1 MTISDKNQ
9 FSFSLLLLF
18 ISGIISGNQAFAQS
32 TWKSP
37 NYQKQDYRKV
47 VVLAKTSNEG
57 ARRILE
63 DETVL
68 QLKSAGIDAIP
79 AYSSIQE
86 SDLASEKA
94 FLAKADQL
102 EVDGLFVYSFGRVS
116 KEYKNSPSVNAS
128 MGVPVT
134 IGVFR
139 GFLGT
144 NVPLAGGV
152 KEVEKI
158 SGSTSFYNRQGSDMQ
173 WSRNFSGKLGLD
185 ISKLAQKLASK
196 TIKASVKDGIF

>member
-1 MTISDKNQ
+1 MKISSKHH
-9 FSFSLLLLF
+9 FGFLF
-18 ISGIISGNQAFAQS
+18 LFMVGIISGNQTFAQS

-37 NYQKQDYRKV
+37 SYQKQDYRKV
-47 VVLAKTSNEG
+47 MVLAKTSSEG
-57 ARRILE
+57 VRRILE

-79 AYSSIQE
+79 AYSTIQE
-86 SDLASEKA
+86 SDLASEET
-94 FLAKADQL
+94 FLTKADQL
-102 EVDGLFVYSFGRVS
+102 EVDGLFVYNFGQVVT
-116 KEYKNSPSVNAS
+116 EYKNAPSVNANL
-128 MGVPVT
+128 GVPVRV
-134 IGVFR
+134 GVFR

-152 KEVEKI
+152 KQVEKI

-173 WSRNFSGKLGLD
+173 WNRNFSGKLGPD
-185 ISKLAQKLASK
+185 ISKLARKLAGN

>member
-1 MTISDKNQ
+1 MATSIKPR
-9 FSFSLLLLF
+9 FGFLFLLVFLV
-18 ISGIISGNQAFAQS
+18 GIVSNTQTFAQS

-37 NYQKQDYRKV
+37 TYQKQDYRKV
-47 VVLAKTSNEG
+47 IVLAKTSNEG

-79 AYSSIQE
+79 AYSTIQE
-86 SDLASEKA
+86 SDLASEET
-94 FLAKADQL
+94 FLAKANQL
-102 EVDGLFVYSFGRVS
+102 EVDGLFVYNFGKVAT
-116 KEYKNSPSVNAS
+116 EYKNTPSVNAS
-128 MGVPVT
+128 AGVPVN

-152 KEVEKI
+152 KQVEKI
-158 SGSTSFYNRQGSDMQ
+158 SGSTSFYNRQGGDMQ
-173 WSRNFSGKLGLD
+173 WSRNFSGKLGPD
-185 ISKLAQKLASK
+185 ISKLAQKLANS
-196 TIKASVKDGIF
+196 TIKACVKDGIF

>member
-1 MTISDKNQ
+1 MTISVKHHYG
-9 FSFSLLLLF
+9 FSFLLVF
-18 ISGIISGNQAFAQS
+18 IIGLVSFNQTFAQS

-37 NYQKQDYRKV
+37 TYQKQDYRKV
-47 VVLAKTSNEG
+47 MVLAKTSNEG

-79 AYSSIQE
+79 AYATIQE
-86 SDLASEKA
+86 SDLASEET
-94 FLAKADQL
+94 FLVKADQL
-102 EVDGLFVYSFGRVS
+102 EVDGLFVYNFGQVAT
-116 KEYKNSPSVNAS
+116 EYKNSPSVNANL
-128 MGVPVT
+128 GVPIR

-152 KEVEKI
+152 KQVEKI
-158 SGSTSFYNRQGSDMQ
+158 SGSTSFYNRKGSDMQ
-173 WSRNFSGKLGLD
+173 WSRNFSGKLGPD
-185 ISKLAQKLASK
+185 ISKLAKKLAGN
-196 TIKASVKDGIF
+196 TINSSVKDGIF